1 MNIFPQVNI
10 PELTGAQS
18 LDDAMGKS
26 SLFDFALGD
35 FVLEN
40 GRVVETD
47 DITVWIEKIMRT
59 EFGRYKIYED
69 TPYGIRKEDLI
80 IGMNYSAAFAESE
93 LRREVEEALT
103 QHPRITGITNFV
115 LKRQPNDKTD
125 VEFEV
130 IEIDGKRNFTTT
142 LGEDI

>member
-26 SLFDFALGD
+26 FLFDFALGD

-47 DITVWIEKIMRT
+47 DTTVWIEKIMRT
-59 EFGRYKIYED
+59 EFGRYKIYEE
-69 TPYGIRKEDLI
+69 TPYGIRLEDLI
-80 IGMNYSAAFAESE
+80 IGANYSAAFAESE

-103 QHPRITGITNFV
+103 QHPRITGISNFV
-115 LKRQPNDKTD
+115 LKRQPNGKTD

-130 IEIDGKRNFTTT
+130 AIQGSQNILFSDV
-142 LGEDI
+142 LG